1 MSVLLKLSRDI
12 GTPLITIYQNL
23 VEILKLTKISGDVS
37 AKKKLIEIIVTVSF
51 QFKVRRVGKLF
62 LFTVFYKPLVKK
74 NSIYHTGTL

>member
-23 VEILKLTKISGDVS
+23 VEILKLTKLSGDVS

-74 NSIYHTGTL
+74 FH